1 MYNLFKKTFS
11 AAITATALTASVV
24 VPVAVSPAEAATTLK
39 VSDYIVQAKD
49 GNFYTLDLPTYLDL
63 KVGKVPFLNEV
74 KVTHVKTSNDKMFPL
89 DLYVDAKGSMVG
101 GTMNTA
107 LQALDKYEKP
117 VEVEVGKVVVDD
129 KGNIELEKPP
139 TAELFQVISID

>member
-11 AAITATALTASVV
+11 AAIAATALTASVV

-39 VSDYIVQAKD
+39 ISDYVVQAKD

-74 KVTHVKTSNDKMFPL
+74 KVTHVKTSNDKIFPL
-89 DLYVDAKGSMVG
+89 SLYVDAKGSMVG

-107 LQALDKYEKP
+107 LQALDEYEKP

-129 KGNIELEKPP
+129 KGNIDLEKPP